1 MGLSCSIC
9 ESNSRS
15 KSNKMRENEDKR
27 KINKKLQRILE
38 MEKSKTNINE
48 KEIFKISEKNFIM
61 KDLEIHDENNIKK
74 KKEISDKIDNNSVVT
89 KNTVEINA
97 NYMFKFDDTVE
108 KFDINIIY
116 NINGILKLL
125 CLKYIS
131 TITKPEKLI
140 KIKNKNVLYIF
151 QNLNKDLELINKNGI
166 ISNEEYLSNDIQVI
180 LKEKEGSNIIE
191 YAKYI
196 NSMVKPNELE
206 EIINMNELEEKKE
219 IYKFLNNIIKYDKY
233 NAFFEEE
240 FSKAQLESIFDYSI
254 INLVLLDNKNFLK
267 YKAAKDKCP
276 NCTTRVLFHGTQIEP
291 ASKII
296 STEFKFTRK
305 AFYGMGIYFTD
316 KLDYVTF
323 YSGGNGLKNR
333 RQNFNKIFPPN
344 STYSFIAAEIYYN
357 KNLFKHVRDNSY
369 YVEELKH
376 STILLNSFL

>member
-9 ESNSRS
+9 AHNSRS

-38 MEKSKTNINE
+38 ILEMEKSKTNINE
-48 KEIFKISEKNFIM
+48 KEIFKISEKNFII

-166 ISNEEYLSNDIQVI
+166 ISNEEYLSNDIQAI

-191 YAKYI
+191 YAKNY
-196 NSMVKPNELE
+196 
-206 EIINMNELEEKKE
+206 
-219 IYKFLNNIIKYDKY
+219 
-233 NAFFEEE
+233 
-240 FSKAQLESIFDYSI
+240 
-254 INLVLLDNKNFLK
+254 
-267 YKAAKDKCP
+267 
-276 NCTTRVLFHGTQIEP
+276 LF
-291 ASKII
+291 
-296 STEFKFTRK
+296 
-305 AFYGMGIYFTD
+305 
-316 KLDYVTF
+316 
-323 YSGGNGLKNR
+323 
-333 RQNFNKIFPPN
+333 
-344 STYSFIAAEIYYN
+344 
-357 KNLFKHVRDNSY
+357 
-369 YVEELKH
+369 
-376 STILLNSFL
+376 